1 MHKPIVAVF
10 VLVASVLASAQ
21 SLRADHPFIGT
32 WKITL
37 PDNSCFE
44 IYRIRANG
52 TTFVTSA
59 EDVGES
65 EFTISDQPSPKGFYK
80 WVDKIVKDN
89 GKKDCV
95 GETMVIGDVATKYI
109 RFRPDGE
116 MFVMCDAEDMNT
128 CMGPFVRTK
137 GSDV

>member
-1 MHKPIVAVF
+1 MHKLTIAAL
-10 VLVASVLASAQ
+10 VLSLSVSANSQ
-21 SLRADHPFIGT
+21 SLRADHPIIGS

-37 PDNSCFE
+37 PDNSCYE
-44 IYRIRANG
+44 VYRIRANG

-65 EFTISDQPSPKGFYK
+65 EFTISDQPSSKGFYK

-109 RFRPDGE
+109 RFNPGGN
-116 MFVMCDAEDMNT
+116 MFLMCDAEDLKT
-128 CMGPFVRTK
+128 CIGPFVRMK
-137 GSDV
+137 GDDA

>member
-1 MHKPIVAVF
+1 MHKLMVAAF
-10 VLVASVLASAQ
+10 VAFVSVSVSAQ
-21 SLRADHPFIGT
+21 SLRANHPIIGT

-37 PDNSCFE
+37 PDNSCYE

-52 TTFVTSA
+52 TTLVTSA
-59 EDVGES
+59 EDVGET

-80 WVDKIVKDN
+80 WVDRIMKDN

-109 RFRPDGE
+109 RFHPGGD
-116 MFVMCDAEDMNT
+116 MFLMCDAEDPNT
-128 CMGPFVRTK
+128 CIGPFVRMK
-137 GSDV
+137 G